1 VLLFYFS
8 NVYDAAR
15 GAGEATSSLGFLI
28 RKALG
33 FGEAISDITILRCLI
48 IEGGDS
54 ITNSFAVVLMVS

>member
-1 VLLFYFS
+1 
-8 NVYDAAR
+8 
-15 GAGEATSSLGFLI
+15 LGFLI